1 MISINGD
8 KTGSE
13 GVVAAVAAVAAAAAT
28 GLTRCLGTGLV
39 RIFFVFK
46 GEIGLGIDLDLDL
59 DFLDLDFFFS
69 ETIEFGSLYMP
80 INGACCI
87 AFEKM

>member
-13 GVVAAVAAVAAAAAT
+13 GAAAAVAAT
-28 GLTRCLGTGLV
+28 GGLTRCLGTGLV
-39 RIFFVFK
+39 RIFFVFN

-59 DFLDLDFFFS
+59 DFLDLDLDFFFS